1 MCNPSSG
8 VTLLLT
14 VVRNARTSLRKGDIW
29 ISLVMENRLCF
40 GMTKAVRLSSAVF
53 RNVSGHMQPRHKV
66 CLPSKVF
73 QRIKSRGFYLCAFFF
88 FCFTRK
94 EIPYGIFQ
102 CCFNWFENDDH
113 FLLWTHKHLDTKT
126 QLLQTTRAANHVKV
140 NIKCC
145 SHAVLLS

>member
-88 FCFTRK
+88 SALPEKKSPTGSFSVASTDSKTMTISFCGH
-94 EIPYGIFQ
+94 INI
-102 CCFNWFENDDH
+102 
-113 FLLWTHKHLDTKT
+113 WTPKHNFYKPQERQITLKST
-126 QLLQTTRAANHVKV
+126 
-140 NIKCC
+140 
-145 SHAVLLS
+145 